1 MVLNN
6 RLGKMKS
13 EKLLDLDFG
22 PKTIDHLCECSFHG
36 DMEIE
41 VSYGGVQERMESIDS
56 TLEEFSSGRMEEG
69 GMVG

>member
-56 TLEEFSSGRMEEG
+56 TLEEFSSGRK
-69 GMVG
+69 